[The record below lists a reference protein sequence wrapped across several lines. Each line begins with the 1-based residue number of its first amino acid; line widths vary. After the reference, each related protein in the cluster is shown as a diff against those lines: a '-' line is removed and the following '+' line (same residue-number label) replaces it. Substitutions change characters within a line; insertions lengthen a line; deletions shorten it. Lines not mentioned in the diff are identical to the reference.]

1 MATQSIETTGTK
13 DGIYREEWPRIRAVA
28 VRGVD
33 FFQCDGRPHYPRKIF
48 SSLIEARKQADK
60 WENARTKYGTAGKF
74 ISEKD
79 ASRFAE
85 ALDIL
90 RPHGAGII
98 DAARH
103 FAAYLEAEKRRASS
117 KPTAEAL
124 REWVESYATKD
135 RDARTRLEIKSVSGI
150 FSRAFGGL
158 KLSGLTPALLMK
170 WIEGYETQPGKPASP
185 QTRANL
191 RTKLSQFLNFSK
203 LKAWIEN
210 NPLEG
215 IKIERPPRAIVSI
228 FDNKQVSRIIEAAD
242 KCESRELV
250 LPYVAICLF
259 AGLRPN
265 SEAEQIEWRDINF
278 STGDI
283 HVRAGTSKTREERFV
298 PMEANLIAWL
308 ESCPHRHPGP
318 IIGKSHQKFR
328 MAWEEVKRTAGYKVG
343 AVPEKGWPALAQEW
357 PADAM
362 RHTYAS
368 MSLALRKSRAELA
381 ERMGNSEATIK
392 SHYRRAIREDVA
404 KAFWGIMPK
413 VKSGGKIIRMEGTA

>member
-1 MATQSIETTGTK
+1 MASKSSK
-13 DGIYREEWPRIRAVA
+13 DAGLLRDEWPRIRVVTAK
-28 VRGVD
+28 GVD
-33 FFQCDGRPHYPRKIF
+33 YFQVDGRPAFKRKAF
-48 SSLIEARKQADK
+48 TTLDAARKQADK
-60 WENARTKYGTAGKF
+60 WENTRARYGTAGKY

-90 RPHGAGII
+90 APHGAGIV

-103 FAAYLEAEKRRASS
+103 YAKYLSAEKLRASS
-117 KPTAEAL
+117 KPTTDAL
-124 REWVESYATKD
+124 AEWVASYDAKD
-135 RDARTRLEIKSVSGI
+135 RDPRTRLEIKSVSGI
-150 FSRAFGGL
+150 YSRAFGQY
-158 KLSGLTPALLMK
+158 KLSGLTPALLIK
-170 WIEGYETQPGKPASP
+170 WIEGYETQPGKLASP

-203 LKAWIEN
+203 LKGWIEN

-215 IKIERPPRAIVSI
+215 LKIERPPRASVTI
-228 FDNKQVSRIIEAAD
+228 FDVKQVTRLIEAAD
-242 KCESRELV
+242 ASDSREIV
-250 LPYVAICLF
+250 LPYVVACLF

-265 SEAEQIEWRDINF
+265 SEAEQLRWQDINF

-283 HVRAGTSKTREERFV
+283 HVRAETSKTREERFV

-318 IIGKSHQKFR
+318 IIGASHQRFR
-328 MAWEEVKRTAGYKVG
+328 MAWEEVKRVAGYKVG
-343 AVPEKGWPALAQEW
+343 AEPENGWPALAQDW
-357 PADAM
+357 PPDTT

-368 MSLALRKSRAELA
+368 MWLATHKSRAELA
-381 ERMGNSEATIK
+381 ERMGNSEGTIK

-404 KAFWGIMPK
+404 KAFWGVMPK
-413 VKSGGKIIRMEGTA
+413 GKTGGKILRMDGAA